1 MLHGIGLVLLLSAQR
16 WVPSGFGQVVS
27 LLSFLLVAVFLVVD
41 LRARAA
47 LLGAFLSPA
56 AVAVLVPSLW
66 MSAPGPELAASLR
79 QPLLPVHIA
88 VALAGLAVFGVA
100 TAVAGVYL
108 AVERMLKGKR
118 FGPFFRRVPSL
129 ELLDDLNRRLVA
141 WGFIAL
147 SLTLLTGAWVQAR
160 LRPDARWGPAEL
172 AVVVAWMA
180 FGVVLQLRM
189 RRRLA
194 WPPGGA
200 AHHGRIRRPGGF
212 VRQPVRAVG
221 DPVSPP
227 LVCVGLSHHTAPVDV
242 RERLALP
249 EERQTELLQAIA
261 QAPAEALLI
270 STCNRVELYVVGP
283 GDDLQERTRAVVAR
297 AAGDDLVPYLYAH
310 HGEAAVLHL
319 FRVAASLDSMILGEP
334 QILGQVKDAFE
345 QAQRLGAARGE
356 LARVCAAA
364 FGSAKRVRTETELG
378 RAATSMASAA
388 VEMARHIFD
397 GLEGK
402 TVLLIGAGEM
412 AELSGKHLLSAGAS
426 RVLVANRTFE
436 RAEALA
442 VSLGGQAVPFDRM
455 EESLVLADVVVCTT
469 ASPAPVITR
478 EKVARVLKPRRHRPL
493 FLVDLAVPRDVD
505 PDVHTLD
512 GVYAYD
518 VDDIQKVIDENQAA
532 RAAAAARAEVVVAEE
547 VARYIRQRAVR
558 EQVPVLAQLRARAE
572 QIRRSELERAMAQP
586 ARPRSRRRRRRSS
599 RR

>member
-1 MLHGIGLVLLLSAQR
+1 M
-16 WVPSGFGQVVS
+16 S
-27 LLSFLLVAVFLVVD
+27 L
-41 LRARAA
+41 
-47 LLGAFLSPA
+47 
-56 AVAVLVPSLW
+56 
-66 MSAPGPELAASLR
+66 
-79 QPLLPVHIA
+79 PLI
-88 VALAGLAVFGVA
+88 
-100 TAVAGVYL
+100 
-108 AVERMLKGKR
+108 
-118 FGPFFRRVPSL
+118 
-129 ELLDDLNRRLVA
+129 
-141 WGFIAL
+141 
-147 SLTLLTGAWVQAR
+147 
-160 LRPDARWGPAEL
+160 
-172 AVVVAWMA
+172 
-180 FGVVLQLRM
+180 
-189 RRRLA
+189 
-194 WPPGGA
+194 
-200 AHHGRIRRPGGF
+200 
-212 VRQPVRAVG
+212 
-221 DPVSPP
+221 
-227 LVCVGLSHHTAPVDV
+227 CVGLSHHTAPVDV

-249 EERQTELLQAIA
+249 EDRQTELLQAIA

-283 GDDLQERTRAVVAR
+283 GDDLHDRTRAVLAR

-356 LARVCAAA
+356 LARICAAA

-397 GLEGK
+397 GLDGK

-426 RVLVANRTFE
+426 RVLVVNRTLE

-518 VDDIQKVIDENQAA
+518 MDDIQKVIDENQAA
-532 RAAAAARAEVVVAEE
+532 RAAAAGRAEVVVAEE
-547 VARYIRQRAVR
+547 VARYVRRRAVR

-572 QIRRSELERAMAQP
+572 QIRRSELERAIANLSAPLTPAQEKVIEAMTSAIVNKMLHQP
-586 ARPRSRRRRRRSS
+586 TARLRAVQEGDSELADAAAELFGLDGTPRKAGEG
-599 RR
+599 